1 MTTIS
6 SGISGTSNW
15 GGMQPPRME
24 GRGGGKPSFSSIDT
38 DGSGGLDKT
47 ELQAMIDKG
56 PRGAQATQATQATQ
70 GSSTDSAVSTNGV
83 STDDLFSKLD
93 TDGDGSISQTELDKG
108 MKPPG
113 QDGNGQ
119 NAFGG
124 MGMDT
129 QGFAAMMGSGMGG
142 MMGGMPPPPPPGDG
156 GGFSLSQLDSDQD
169 GSITK
174 AEFGLSDSSSSS
186 STSSSNTSSS
196 SSTSSTDDTQQALF
210 DMIDSDQSG
219 DISKA
224 EASSF
229 QDKMKALFETM
240 QQMGAQQLQ
249 SSTSSLSVTA

>member
-6 SGISGTSNW
+6 SGISGMSNW
-15 GGMQPPRME
+15 SGTQPSRME

-56 PRGAQATQATQATQ
+56 PRGAQRAQQSTQ
-70 GSSTDSAVSTNGV
+70 GSDSTSGTSGL

-93 TDGDGSISQTELDKG
+93 SDGDGTISQTELDTG

-113 QDGNGQ
+113 QDSQSSQ

-129 QGFAAMMGSGMGG
+129 QGFAAMMGG

-156 GGFSLSQLDSDQD
+156 DSFSLSQLDSDQD

-174 AEFGLSDSSSSS
+174 AEFGLSSSTSSSSTPSSS
-186 STSSSNTSSS
+186 STSA
-196 SSTSSTDDTQQALF
+196 TDETQQALF
-210 DMIDSDQSG
+210 DMIDSDKSG

-240 QQMGAQQLQ
+240 QQMGAQQFG
-249 SSTSSLSVTA
+249 SSSSSLSVTA

>member
-6 SGISGTSNW
+6 SGISGMSNW
-15 GGMQPPRME
+15 GGMQTPRME
-24 GRGGGKPSFSSIDT
+24 GGRGGGKPSFSSIDT

-56 PRGAQATQATQATQ
+56 PRGAQGTQ
-70 GSSTDSAVSTNGV
+70 GATGSEGTSSTSGLSA
-83 STDDLFSKLD
+83 DDLFSKLD
-93 TDGDGSISQTELDKG
+93 SDGDGTISQAELDKG
-108 MKPPG
+108 MKPPR
-113 QDGNGQ
+113 QDGQSGQ

-129 QGFAAMMGSGMGG
+129 QGFAT

-174 AEFGLSDSSSSS
+174 SEFGLSDSSSSS
-186 STSSSNTSSS
+186 SNSTSNTQGS
-196 SSTSSTDDTQQALF
+196 QQALF
-210 DMIDSDQSG
+210 EMIDSDQSG

-224 EASSF
+224 EVSSF

-240 QQMGAQQLQ
+240 QQMGSQQFD
-249 SSTSSLSVTA
+249 STSSSLSVTA